1 MLNRKGKKIGA
12 VLLTMVMALGLLT
25 GCGGNSEQKDGSA
38 KAENTSVKVFT
49 YGDTTFNAE
58 NDESDVNPHRGYS
71 GWACIR
77 YGIGETLFKYSD
89 SMDLE
94 PWLAQSYENVDAN
107 TWKITLR
114 DDVTFTS
121 GRKMDAQAVKECL
134 DDLVAVHERAAG
146 DLKISNIEAD
156 GQTLTIT
163 TSEPVPALMNYL
175 SDPYGCIIDM

>member
-89 SMDLE
+89 SQGSSSTADSTTC
-94 PWLAQSYENVDAN
+94 P
-107 TWKITLR
+107 
-114 DDVTFTS
+114 
-121 GRKMDAQAVKECL
+121 
-134 DDLVAVHERAAG
+134 RAAG
-146 DLKISNIEAD
+146 
-156 GQTLTIT
+156 
-163 TSEPVPALMNYL
+163 TSSVP
-175 SDPYGCIIDM
+175 S

>member
-71 GWACIR
+71 GCGR
-77 YGIGETLFKYSD
+77 QCNQKSRRSD
-89 SMDLE
+89 DSPL
-94 PWLAQSYENVDAN
+94 Q
-107 TWKITLR
+107 
-114 DDVTFTS
+114 
-121 GRKMDAQAVKECL
+121 G
-134 DDLVAVHERAAG
+134 
-146 DLKISNIEAD
+146 
-156 GQTLTIT
+156 
-163 TSEPVPALMNYL
+163 
-175 SDPYGCIIDM
+175 

>member
-89 SMDLE
+89 SMELE
-94 PWLAQSYENVDAN
+94 PWLAKSYENVDDNMEDYIAGQCDIFQWTKN
-107 TWKITLR
+107 GCAGSQR
-114 DDVTFTS
+114 MS
-121 GRKMDAQAVKECL
+121 G
-134 DDLVAVHERAAG
+134 
-146 DLKISNIEAD
+146 
-156 GQTLTIT
+156 
-163 TSEPVPALMNYL
+163 
-175 SDPYGCIIDM
+175 